1 MWTTVSRNSVTD
13 ANILQIAWDFNVKRF
28 PDGILRKFSAK
39 FCARGDIQVEVV
51 YYLEKYAP
59 LVSCNTFRLILSLS
73 INQDW
78 ATRQVDFSNAF
89 VQVILVDDVY
99 LALPYCVDSEN
110 FEGRA
115 KMVMKLN
122 NSLYVLVQSPL

>member
-1 MWTTVSRNSVTD
+1 MSTTVSRNSVTG
-13 ANILQIAWDFNVKRF
+13 ANILRIALAFNFKRF
-28 PDGILRKFSAK
+28 PDGILRKFRAR
-39 FCARGDIQVEVV
+39 FCARGDIQVEVL
-51 YYLEKYAP
+51 YYFEKYAS

-89 VQVILVDDVY
+89 VQVILVEDVY

-110 FEGRA
+110 VEGRA
-115 KMVMKLN
+115 KMFMKPN
-122 NSLYVLVQSPL
+122 NSLYVMVQSPL